1 MVDLDAGTLNLRALW
16 LEMVLVDEWPNDLGL
31 GCGSFEQW
39 SLEAISE
46 HEPDTGEE
54 VFLGRH
60 LVVDLLELDWL
71 ASSIRYL
78 VVDERELGSQ
88 VLMVCKFQNLWT
100 DSG

>member
-1 MVDLDAGTLNLRALW
+1 
-16 LEMVLVDEWPNDLGL
+16 MVLVDERPNDLGL
-31 GCGSFEQW
+31 SCGSFEQW
-39 SLEAISE
+39 CLEAISE

-54 VFLGRH
+54 MFLWRH

-78 VVDERELGSQ
+78 VVGERELGSQ
-88 VLMVCKFQNLWT
+88 VLMVCKFQNLGT

>member
-1 MVDLDAGTLNLRALW
+1 
-16 LEMVLVDEWPNDLGL
+16 MVLVDERPDDLGL

-39 SLEAISE
+39 CLEAIGE

-54 VFLGRH
+54 VLLWRH

-71 ASSIRYL
+71 ACSIGNL
-78 VVDERELGSQ
+78 VVGQRELGSQ
-88 VLMVCKFQNLWT
+88 VLMVCKFQNLRT